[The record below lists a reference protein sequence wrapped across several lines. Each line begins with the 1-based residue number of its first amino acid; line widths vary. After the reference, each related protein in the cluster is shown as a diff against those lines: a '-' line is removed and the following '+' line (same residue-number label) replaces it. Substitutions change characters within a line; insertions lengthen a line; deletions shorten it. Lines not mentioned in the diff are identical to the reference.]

1 MQSQQGAGRSNSR
14 TSCDRLAIQGAG
26 RGNSGIR
33 RNTARRYR
41 TVGERAPRP
50 ARFVRVLVNVSS
62 LALPPSLSQSV
73 RACVR
78 PSVRMSQNSSSRK
91 KARSQNSRPQPEKRV
106 GHKTRDPIPKKGSVT
121 KLATPSRKKGRS
133 QNSRPQPEKRV
144 GHKTRDPNP
153 KKGSVTKLATPSR
166 KKGRSQNSR
175 PHHRA
180 DPTLA
185 TATTNPRSTNN
196 SIHTVRMRADIPH
209 LCGAVMLCIQS
220 AVSPLND

>member
-1 MQSQQGAGRSNSR
+1 M
-14 TSCDRLAIQGAG
+14 
-26 RGNSGIR
+26 
-33 RNTARRYR
+33 
-41 TVGERAPRP
+41 
-50 ARFVRVLVNVSS
+50 
-62 LALPPSLSQSV
+62 
-73 RACVR
+73 RACVTKLPIPKKGR
-78 PSVRMSQNSSSRK
+78 SQNSPPHPEKRLGHKTRDPSQKKAGHKTRHPPRK
-91 KARSQNSRPQPEKRV
+91 KARSQNSRPHPEKRL
-106 GHKTRDPIPKKGSVT
+106 GHKTRHPTPKKGSVT
-121 KLATPSRKKGRS
+121 KPSRF
-133 QNSRPQPEKRV
+133 PEKRL
-144 GHKTRDPNP
+144 GHKTLESP